1 MPTHALGNGTRNI
14 GCNVTGDEYQ
24 LLERA
29 SVQFGSLSAMLRVLI
44 YEGAAVK
51 IPAVASEIKAVR
63 RKYGRHAA
71 AAVLLAVG
79 LLAIGESWVEGK
91 DLLRAK
97 GRTHC
102 AKLVK
107 VKRAGGRG
115 QDGDFTA

>member
-1 MPTHALGNGTRNI
+1 MSTHPLGNGTRNI

-29 SVQFGSLSAMLRVLI
+29 SVQYGSLSALLRVLI
-44 YEGAAVK
+44 YEGATLM
-51 IPAVASEIKAVR
+51 IPSVAAEIKVVR
-63 RKYGRHAA
+63 RRYGRHAA

-91 DLLRAK
+91 DLRRAK

-115 QDGDFTA
+115 HDGDFTA

>member
-29 SVQFGSLSAMLRVLI
+29 AVQYGSLSALLRVLI

-91 DLLRAK
+91 DLRRAK

-102 AKLVK
+102 AQLVK
-107 VKRAGGRG
+107 KSAKRGTE
-115 QDGDFTA
+115 GDFTA

>member
-1 MPTHALGNGTRNI
+1 MTHPLGNGTRNI
-14 GCNVTGDEYQ
+14 GCNVTGDEYA

-29 SVQFGSLSAMLRVLI
+29 SVQFGSLSALLRVLI

-79 LLAIGESWVEGK
+79 LLVIGDNWVAEK
-91 DLLRAK
+91 DLR
-97 GRTHC
+97 R

-107 VKRAGGRG
+107 KSAKRGTE
-115 QDGDFTA
+115 GDFTA